1 MCEDRINQ
9 ELARF
14 DVDPVRGF
22 LPPDDPLDRLPAPW
36 SAWDRL
42 GIDLPAL
49 IATGQLRS
57 AIDGLSPLDTDGLH
71 AEPEL
76 RRAMLLL
83 SVFGNAYVF
92 CSPEPAMRLPAS
104 LARAW
109 SRVAKRLD
117 RPMIIAHASIV
128 LHNWRRIDAAGP
140 IAAENLRT
148 LQGFRGGPD
157 EEWFYLLTAEIE
169 ATGAAALPAL
179 AAMRI
184 GLERGDHSGFAREL
198 ERIAETI
205 RTMTVVLERME
216 ERCRHA
222 VFYHRIRPFLSGWP
236 EPGVVYETVD
246 DEPVV
251 LHGGSAA
258 QSSLLNALDAG
269 LSVPHEHP
277 GTRPFLQAMR
287 HYMPPR
293 HRAFLH
299 WLEAGPSL
307 RDAIEHDAHGAAAYD
322 SCIDALVAFRKT
334 HQAITMRYITG
345 QAPDRDEAVGTGGTD
360 YADFLRRTR
369 LETSDRR
376 LH

>member
-1 MCEDRINQ
+1 MRDDRINR

-14 DVDPVRGF
+14 DVDPARGF

-36 SAWDRL
+36 AAWDRL
-42 GIDLPAL
+42 GMDLSGL
-49 IATGQLRS
+49 IATGQLHDEMDR
-57 AIDGLSPLDTDGLH
+57 LPPLDADDLQT
-71 AEPEL
+71 EPEL

-92 CSPEPAMRLPAS
+92 CSAEPAMRLPS
-104 LARAW
+104 RLCHAW
-109 SRVAKRLD
+109 SSVAERLD

-128 LHNWRRIDAAGP
+128 LHNWRRIDATGP
-140 IAAENLRT
+140 IAADNLRT
-148 LQGFRGGPD
+148 LQCFRGGPD

-179 AAMRI
+179 TGIRL
-184 GLERGDHSGFAREL
+184 GLEHDDHTRLVDDL
-198 ERIAETI
+198 ECIADTI
-205 RTMTVVLERME
+205 KKMTRVLNRME

-236 EPGVVYETVD
+236 EPGVVYEGVQAD
-246 DEPVV
+246 PVR

-258 QSSLLNALDAG
+258 QSSLLNAFDAG

-293 HRAFLH
+293 HRAFLQ

-307 RDAIEHDAHGAAAYD
+307 RDVVERDSRGAAAYD
-322 SCIDALVAFRKT
+322 ACIDALVAFRKT
-334 HQAITMRYITG
+334 HQQITIRYITG
-345 QAPDRDEAVGTGGTD
+345 QAPDRSDAVGTGGTD

-369 LETSDRR
+369 VETSDRR